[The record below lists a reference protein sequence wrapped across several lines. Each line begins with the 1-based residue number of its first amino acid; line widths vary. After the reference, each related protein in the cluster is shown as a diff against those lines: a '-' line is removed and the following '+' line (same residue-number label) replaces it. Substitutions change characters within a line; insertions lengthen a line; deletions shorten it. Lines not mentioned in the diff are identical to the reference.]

1 MNTRIMTIILLGWMI
16 SLSITACTADKQ
28 THKMEQVTKVNAK
41 KVEMKEV
48 PDLFEFT
55 GNVEGVQR
63 VKLST
68 KLMGTITYFP
78 FEAGAAI
85 REGQVLAKINS
96 TDLLAKRQQARA
108 NIAQAEAA
116 LTNMKVN
123 YERVKSLYEKNSATG
138 KEMEDIQM
146 AYDMAVAQANAAR
159 QMENEINDVLSY
171 AVIKA
176 PFSGF
181 IVNKFYEEGDLTAPG
196 YPIMIVENF
205 SAFKV
210 KATVSASE
218 INRFHKGDKVK
229 VYIDELNGK
238 TFSGALDEINPGANP
253 GSRQYDVQVT
263 INSDHQSIEGIKSG
277 MYAKVI
283 LEDSKRE
290 MILID
295 KDNLIERGQ
304 LKGVYTV
311 SSHNEALLRWLRLG
325 EETENGFEVLS
336 GLNKGDLVI
345 LNKNI
350 REGQKVEVM

>member
-1 MNTRIMTIILLGWMI
+1 MVTRIMTIILLGWMV
-16 SLSITACTADKQ
+16 SLSVTACTEDKQ
-28 THKMEQVTKVNAK
+28 THKMEQITKVNAK
-41 KVEMKEV
+41 KIEIKEV

-85 REGQVLAKINS
+85 REGQILAKINS

-116 LTNMKVN
+116 LTNMNVN

-146 AYDMAVAQANAAR
+146 AYDVAVAQANAAR

-176 PFSGF
+176 PFPGF

-210 KATVSASE
+210 KASVSASD
-218 INRFHKGDKVK
+218 INRFNKGDQVK
-229 VYIDELNGK
+229 VYIDELNGRIF
-238 TFSGALDEINPGANP
+238 TGVLDEINPGATP
-253 GSRQYDVQVT
+253 GSRQYEVQVM
-263 INSDHQSIEGIKSG
+263 ISSDNQDIEGIKSG

-283 LEDSKRE
+283 SEDSKRK

-295 KDNLIERGQ
+295 KDDLIERGQ

-325 EETENGFEVLS
+325 EETDHGFEVLS
-336 GLNKGDLVI
+336 GLNEGDMVI
-345 LNKNI
+345 LNKNV